1 MKKIITVVLTAL
13 TALLVGCSD
22 IATGR
27 ENAYE
32 AHESVSAT
40 ENINSEI
47 VLGDKIEN
55 LFTLAAAQSRAA
67 AGEELVANYMYFR
80 CRTENA
86 DTLKWLYEKF
96 EFLSII
102 PLDREILEGGM
113 FYKDPELSEGE
124 CPWFYLMKPIED
136 YNEVVE
142 KGLSVEVIDEMYLD
156 EEDIAILSA
165 EGLEIPEDGYL
176 TVDVEDDASRGLWK
190 KIKKFF
196 KKYIANKP
204 SGKVQVLDTITGEY
218 VPVKGV
224 KVVSQQLGV
233 FGNDVTDKNGKFSIP
248 KAYTSV
254 GGKVQIM
261 LVFENSNIT
270 LNAPEHLNALF
281 ASVVYYEDWHWIE
294 GISDLNIRIKGE
306 FNKQCATILNAY
318 SDYCDYCKINGIT
331 TPTNLSIWTI
341 YGMSGACAPLL
352 RHTSGTA
359 LPSMSNSITNI
370 LGIPIPSGDKVFTP
384 DILIGRKNATD
395 EALTEDIYSHMFH
408 ELSHASHYFGLGV
421 DGRRV
426 WSKEYGDM
434 ASGWI
439 KTALRGENPFDNCY
453 NNGGTDLIK
462 VIESWGYFSEYYI
475 MQWKYPEQKVEVK
488 QPVNSKIKDVKVPMY
503 YDKLEN
509 RRLDTFKK
517 DGKINRDNSKPYF
530 YYGGFYDLID
540 TANIEYDDN
549 GNIVSLRDFCSGYSY
564 NELYRALTSLNVN
577 NLNNFSNALVRIANR
592 HSDLQNVIKTLEANH
607 D

>member
-1 MKKIITVVLTAL
+1 MKKIITAILAGVS
-13 TALLVGCSD
+13 ALLVGCSD

-248 KAYTSV
+248 RAYTSV

-270 LNAPEHLNALF
+270 VNAPEYLNALF
-281 ASVVYYEDWHWIE
+281 ASAVYYEDWHWIE
-294 GISDLNIRIKGE
+294 GISDLNIRIKGG

-341 YGMSGACAPLL
+341 YGMTGACAPLL

-359 LPSMSNSITNI
+359 LPSMSSSITNI

-408 ELSHASHYFGLGV
+408 ELSHASHYFGLGA

-462 VIESWGYFSEYYI
+462 VIENWGYFSGNYI
-475 MQWKYPEQKVEVK
+475 MAWKYPKKSFTWKGLPIDYLKRLEYRLLDK
-488 QPVNSKIKDVKVPMY
+488 NSNEEI
-503 YDKLEN
+503 DK
-509 RRLDTFKK
+509 
-517 DGKINRDNSKPYF
+517 SKPYF
-530 YYGGFYDLID
+530 YYGGLYDLID
-540 TANIEYDDN
+540 TSNEDD
-549 GNIVSLRDFCSGYSY
+549 IDFTGGYTY
-564 NELYRALTSLNVN
+564 NQLFRALTSLNVN

-592 HSDLQNVIKTLEANH
+592 HSDLQNVKKTLEANH